1 LSGSQSLNPALP
13 HAASD
18 RKTKSFVDL
27 LSAQNKNESGYAE
40 GLGKNTLQG
49 GLADLAVRPSLF
61 QGVRNLLESENGSQ
75 PNN

>member
-1 LSGSQSLNPALP
+1 M
-13 HAASD
+13 
-18 RKTKSFVDL
+18 SFVDL
-27 LSAQNKNESGYAE
+27 LSAQNKYESGYAE